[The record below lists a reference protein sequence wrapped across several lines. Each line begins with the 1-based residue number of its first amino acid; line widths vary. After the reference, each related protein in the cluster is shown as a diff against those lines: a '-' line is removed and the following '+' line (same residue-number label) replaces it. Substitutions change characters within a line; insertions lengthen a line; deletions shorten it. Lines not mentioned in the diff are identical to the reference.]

1 MLFRVLFL
9 TFRVDEYALNQ
20 GLHVLVGKPVDISI
34 SKAQWLNTMA
44 ENSGKVF
51 AIMFNQRTNFLFAKA
66 REIVR
71 SGDLD
76 KLVLEDGKLKWWKL
90 NMSDREYSRHSE
102 NPEFVLKTVYCEM
115 ESPQPEAAHIG
126 ILQNF
131 AYAILY
137 GEELISPGVEGI
149 QERMLSNAAYLS
161 AWNGNALVQLP
172 IDADAFDRQLQQH
185 IQSSS
190 FRAGPASLCKND
202 AGIYLSRWNIR
213 W

>member
-20 GLHVLVGKPVDISI
+20 GLHVLVEKPVDISI
-34 SKAQWLNTMA
+34 SKAQWLNTVA
-44 ENSGKVF
+44 DNSGKVF
-51 AIMFNQRTNFLFAKA
+51 AIMFNQRTNYLFAKA

-71 SGDLD
+71 SG
-76 KLVLEDGKLKWWKL
+76 
-90 NMSDREYSRHSE
+90 
-102 NPEFVLKTVYCEM
+102 
-115 ESPQPEAAHIG
+115 

-131 AYAILY
+131 ANAILY

-149 QERMLSNAAYLS
+149 QELMLSNAAYLS

-190 FRAGPASLCKND
+190 FRAGPASPCKND